1 MWPVRFQDGAGRGRR
16 ELVHERVLGGLVHP
30 PAQQGQVERLLAGQV
45 HTGNGV
51 QQVQLAAQ
59 CPPTARVEGALA
71 SSARQ
76 CHRQAAQPPPFSDE
90 RTSHIQPAQYARD
103 ERVHQG
109 FVEVESR
116 DQLRVAEGAGRIQ
129 PSHRIGRRAATN
141 LIPEGPKNV
150 QRLCQGAALRCEEVL
165 KSFHGHRQGISP
177 CSSQ

>member
-1 MWPVRFQDGAGRGRR
+1 MWLVRVQVGGARGRR

-45 HTGNGV
+45 HPGNGV

-59 CPPTARVEGALA
+59 CPPTTRVEGALA

-76 CHRQAAQPPPFSDE
+76 CHGQAAQPPPFGDE

-103 ERVHQG
+103 ERVDQG

-116 DQLRVAEGAGRIQ
+116 EQLRVAEGTGSIQ
-129 PSHRIGRRAATN
+129 PSHGIGRRTATN

-150 QRLCQGAALRCEEVL
+150 QLPGQGAALRCEEVL
-165 KSFHGHRQGISP
+165 ESFHGHRRENIP